1 MPDFLTQA
9 EYSRHRGVSRKTVTQ
24 WKREGILVMKGNL
37 VDRAASDQALQ
48 NNGRGSV
55 TKRPKSNNPGNNV
68 GKETGQETG
77 NKPSTMKPVPT
88 VAVNSVRETLREN
101 GQAAGSGNMT
111 FMQAKTAD
119 MVMRAQLRKIELEER
134 KKSVINRART
144 LDLVEELSRRDRDS
158 LQNWPARIS
167 ARMAAE
173 LGIDAHRMHNT
184 LEKYVREHLEECSN
198 REIRID

>member
-1 MPDFLTQA
+1 MPNLLTQA
-9 EYSRHRGVSRKTVTQ
+9 EYSRHRSVSRKTVTQ

-48 NNGRGSV
+48 NSGRGSV
-55 TKRPKSNNPGNNV
+55 TQSSKGNNQ
-68 GKETGQETG
+68 GNNSKQETG
-77 NKPSTMKPVPT
+77 NNPASMKPVPT
-88 VAVNSVRETLREN
+88 VAVNSVRDTLREN
-101 GQAAGSGNMT
+101 GQPTGSGNMT

-144 LDLVEELSRRDRDS
+144 LDLVEELSRQDRDS
-158 LQNWPARIS
+158 LQNWPARVS

-173 LGIDAHRMHNT
+173 LGLDAHLMHIT
-184 LEKYVREHLEECSN
+184 LDKYVREYLEECST
-198 REIRID
+198 RTIRID